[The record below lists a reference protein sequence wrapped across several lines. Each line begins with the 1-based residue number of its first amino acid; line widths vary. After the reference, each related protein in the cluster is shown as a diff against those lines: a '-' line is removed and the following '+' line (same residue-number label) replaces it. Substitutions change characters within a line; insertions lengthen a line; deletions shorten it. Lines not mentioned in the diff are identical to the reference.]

1 MAATRFVSVTVEL
14 MNTIKN
20 IQFRRAR
27 KFGVTLFKRKIWSF
41 ADWIEEAVKSWWKLA
56 LYLDTSNQNIW
67 NRIVSAAKRIFPSE
81 FEITIAI
88 ILKQSFASSSANNIQ
103 QYSPHPRRITAN
115 YCVVF
120 VVIMKIN
127 HNLVYDIMMIMII
140 NIIRFFIMICSII
153 IIIIITIIRITL
165 TT

>member
-1 MAATRFVSVTVEL
+1 M
-14 MNTIKN
+14 
-20 IQFRRAR
+20 
-27 KFGVTLFKRKIWSF
+27 
-41 ADWIEEAVKSWWKLA
+41 
-56 LYLDTSNQNIW
+56 
-67 NRIVSAAKRIFPSE
+67 FPSE

-103 QYSPHPRRITAN
+103 QYSPHLRRITAN